1 MAVNKGHEHINR
13 DILVENIDSIKLK
26 MAPASLIG

>member
-13 DILVENIDSIKLK
+13 DILVEYIDSIKLK
-26 MAPASLIG
+26 VPVDPLID